1 MAIMRWHTKCT
12 TQVQKIARKFLR
24 ANIRSL
30 EIAKSVDLSKVDA
43 LTAFNLRRDIESM
56 QRIVEAF
63 EKAHTDA
70 ELKIALHFAM
80 QFNPYDDDE
89 SPARP
94 RH

>member
-1 MAIMRWHTKCT
+1 MRWHTKCT

-30 EIAKSVDLSKVDA
+30 EIAKSVDLSKIDA
-43 LTAFNLRRDIESM
+43 LTAFNVKRDIESM

-63 EKAHTDA
+63 EKAHTDE

-80 QFNPYDDDE
+80 QFNPCDDDE

>member
-1 MAIMRWHTKCT
+1 MR
-12 TQVQKIARKFLR
+12 
-24 ANIRSL
+24 
-30 EIAKSVDLSKVDA
+30 
-43 LTAFNLRRDIESM
+43 
-56 QRIVEAF
+56 RIVEAF

>member
-1 MAIMRWHTKCT
+1 MRWHTKCT

-30 EIAKSVDLSKVDA
+30 EIAESVDLSKVDA
-43 LTAFNLRRDIESM
+43 HTAFNVRRDIESM
-56 QRIVEAF
+56 QHIVEAF

-70 ELKIALHFAM
+70 ELKIVLHFAM
-80 QFNPYDDDE
+80 QFNPYDDDQ